1 MSERHIDVRAERSR
15 SQLIEALRVQLDE
28 RGPRDITVSSV
39 CAQARLSRPT
49 FYQHFVSLD
58 DLAVAGIELR
68 LAQLHHEDAADARPT
83 SYDAVV
89 RFLDE
94 LDSDRGVYR
103 QVIGSDAVFSSPR
116 DAVEEWLIHRLVE
129 DHDGPVD
136 DPSSIRF
143 AAGGV
148 LSLVRGWLLQ
158 EPTDPG
164 RPTSKQ
170 LADDMWRLAS
180 LVVGGT
186 GPPDHA

>member
-15 SQLIEALRVQLDE
+15 SQLIEALRVQLHE
-28 RGPRDITVSSV
+28 RDPREISVSSV
-39 CAQARLSRPT
+39 CTQARLSRPT

-68 LAQLHHEDAADARPT
+68 LAELHRADEADARPT

-103 QVIGSDAVFSSPR
+103 QVIGSDAVFSGPR
-116 DAVEEWLIHRLVE
+116 DAVEEWLIVRLVE
-129 DHDGPVD
+129 DHDGPVE

-158 EPTDPG
+158 EPSDPE

-170 LADDMWRLAS
+170 LADDLWRLAS

-186 GPPDHA
+186 GPPSSS